1 MADAPTQPSP
11 DVPDVPFVDLG
22 PMHDEVRSEIDAA
35 IAESVE
41 KGDFIL
47 GAGVAEFERD
57 FADYC
62 GTKHAIGVGSG
73 TAALQIAC
81 LGLGIEMGSEVI
93 VPAHTYIASALG
105 PLHAGMKPVFCEV
118 DEETGLIDPAAAAAA
133 ITDRTAAIVAVH
145 LYGQVCDPGPLRELA
160 EAKGIALIEDA
171 AQAHGASFG
180 GEKAG
185 SIGDIAAFSFYPSK
199 NLGAFGDGGIV
210 TTDDDAAADL
220 CRRWRNLGQLGKG
233 DHDVPGLNQ
242 RLDTLQARILRAKLP
257 ALDGWNESRRAAAAS
272 YREQLA
278 PEIPILPERDGAVDV
293 FHLFPILVEER
304 DHVRGVLGEAGVGT
318 GIHYTPAVHEQP
330 PFRAGVGE
338 GAFPNAS
345 RWGRQELSL
354 PMFPGLDADA
364 VARVSEELSIA
375 MGLTARGTA

>member
-1 MADAPTQPSP
+1 M
-11 DVPDVPFVDLG
+11 
-22 PMHDEVRSEIDAA
+22 
-35 IAESVE
+35 
-41 KGDFIL
+41 
-47 GAGVAEFERD
+47 AEFEAE
-57 FADYC
+57 FAAYC
-62 GTKHAIGVGSG
+62 GAEHAVGVGSG

-81 LGLGIEMGSEVI
+81 LALGIEMGSEVI

-118 DEETGLIDPAAAAAA
+118 DEATGLIDPDAAAAA

-145 LYGQVCDPGPLRELA
+145 LYGQVCDPGPLRELCA
-160 EAKGIALIEDA
+160 AKGIALIEDA

-180 GEKAG
+180 GERAG
-185 SIGDIAAFSFYPSK
+185 SIGDVAAFSFYPSK

-210 TTDDDAAADL
+210 TTNDPAVADL
-220 CRRWRNLGQLGKG
+220 ARRWRNLGQLGKG
-233 DHDVPGLNQ
+233 DHDVPGMNQ
-242 RLDTLQARILRAKLP
+242 RLDTLQARILSAKLP

-278 PEIPILPERDGAVDV
+278 PEIPILPEREGAEDV
-293 FHLFPILVEER
+293 FHLFPVLVEER
-304 DHVRGVLGEAGVGT
+304 DRVRGVLGEAGIGT

-330 PFRAGVGE
+330 PFREGVDAE
-338 GAFPNAS
+338 AFPNAS

-354 PMFPGLDADA
+354 PMFPGLDAER

-375 MGLTARGTA
+375 VGLTARGAQ